1 MASQKKKEKEKALE
15 ELKEKIFN
23 AAMEI
28 MKETDFESM
37 TIREICGRVQIS
49 TGMFYKIY
57 ANKLELLSYY
67 YEKAQNEYDL
77 DIRKT
82 LEGLPIEE
90 QLLRF
95 YRWVCDFT
103 AGMGVDFC
111 RHFFDS
117 KNEAMNS
124 NLFHNHLIELTDEL
138 LADAMEKG
146 LVLSPG
152 RTPHEISQELC
163 IITKGTIFDWSANE
177 GNYDFTEYT
186 MALLERVLHSLF

>member
-1 MASQKKKEKEKALE
+1 MAAQRRKDKEKALE
-15 ELKEKIFN
+15 ELKENIFN
-23 AAMEI
+23 AAMDI

-37 TIREICGRVQIS
+37 TIREICSRVQIS

-67 YEKAQNEYDL
+67 FEKAQSEYDL
-77 DIRKT
+77 DIHKT

-90 QLLRF
+90 QLLGF

-103 AGMGVDFC
+103 SKMGVDFC

-117 KNEAMNS
+117 KNEVMNGT
-124 NLFHNHLIELTDEL
+124 LFHNRLIQITDDLLTE
-138 LADAMEKG
+138 AVEKG
-146 LVLSPG
+146 LVLSKG
-152 RTPHEISQELC
+152 RTPHAISKELC

-177 GNYDFTEYT
+177 GNYDLTEYT
-186 MALLERVLHSLF
+186 MALLERVLGSLL